1 MRLPCGRETSRCMT
15 HRATKQF
22 HVARAATRARRR
34 RRRRRRRK
42 AVMYSSYYLSR
53 ASMRP
58 RVAHDCPSSAATFVI
73 GCGFPARAPA
83 SYLNRNRDA
92 RRRGFDG
99 SAISLFATRNS
110 VSHERRHLS
119 FSLSLSLCLSLSLR
133 FQRSAPMAT
142 LWVSGDSR

>member
-22 HVARAATRARRR
+22 HVARAATRARGGGGVKR
-34 RRRRRRRK
+34 

-73 GCGFPARAPA
+73 ACGFPARAPA

-119 FSLSLSLCLSLSLR
+119 FSLSLSLSLS
-133 FQRSAPMAT
+133 
-142 LWVSGDSR
+142 VSLSSLPKKRANGDAMGIG